1 MVNVSSVVIGKRKLV
16 ELKLRARRRG
26 LWFRALSQVDRALV
40 DLTIKVAVEVR
51 SSRLAQ
57 ALLSVMKKME
67 VAFENGVSWNAHVTG
82 FSLARKLSD
91 LAQKWGN
98 RLAKSWASD
107 VLFAKFL
114 AIMHLNGFPSI
125 RR

>member
-1 MVNVSSVVIGKRKLV
+1 MINVSSIALGRRKLV
-16 ELKLRARRRG
+16 ELKLRAKRRG
-26 LWFRALSQVDRALV
+26 LWFRALSRVDRALV

-51 SSRLAQ
+51 SSRLAH

-67 VAFENGVSWNAHVTG
+67 VAFEKGVSRDAPVIG
-82 FSLARKLSD
+82 FSLARKLSA

-114 AIMHLNGFPSI
+114 AIMHLNGFRSI
-125 RR
+125 RG